1 MAVEAISQ
9 EVFRARLDRLREELA
24 ARGGE
29 AAVITSPRAIAW
41 LTGYFALPTERP
53 FALVVPR
60 SGGAVAFVPGVEWDA
75 ASQVPT
81 IEEVWRYYE
90 YPGPVPPLSYL
101 ARRLGKLGLKRVIAD
116 APGWGRRW
124 GYQGPSL
131 AELLPQVEIVVDP
144 DLVERNWRGK
154 SPEEIE
160 LLRVSGE
167 WADRAH
173 RMLQEALRPGVR
185 ELSLS
190 LSLTAR
196 ASQVFL
202 EAMGEGYG
210 GFSRGA
216 APVHVGFVSGER
228 TALPHAMSRDREL
241 KRGDVIVTGVAVYLW
256 GYSVELERTLI
267 LGPPTPKQARY
278 FSAMVE
284 AQEAGL
290 SACGPGVPLREV
302 DRRVREV
309 LLKRGLGKFL
319 RHHTGHHLGWEGH
332 EPPYIDAF
340 SAGEMRPGQ
349 VFSIEP
355 GVYIP
360 GLGGFRH
367 SDTVLITEEGTK
379 LLTHYPRDLKSL
391 ALEV

>member
-1 MAVEAISQ
+1 MAVQ
-9 EVFRARLDRLREELA
+9 GLTQKVFRARLARLREHLA
-24 ARGGE
+24 SERAE
-29 AAVITSPRAIAW
+29 AAVIFSPRAIAW

-60 SGGAVAFVPGVEWDA
+60 AGEAVAFVPGVEWDA
-75 ASQVPT
+75 AAQVSL
-81 IEEVWRYYE
+81 IGEVWRYYE

-101 ARRLGKLGLKRVIAD
+101 ARHLRKLGLKKLIAD
-116 APGWGRRW
+116 APGWGPRW
-124 GYQGPSL
+124 GYQGPGL
-131 AELLPQVEIVVDP
+131 AELLPEAEIRVEP
-144 DLVERNWRGK
+144 ELVEQNWREK

-160 LLRVSGE
+160 LLRISGE

-173 RMLQEALRPGVR
+173 RLLQDAIRPGAR

-190 LSLTAR
+190 LSVTAR
-196 ASQVFL
+196 ASAEFMREL
-202 EAMGEGYG
+202 GEGYG

-216 APVHVGFVSGER
+216 APVHVGFISGER

-241 KRGDVIVTGVAVYLW
+241 KRGDVIVTGVAVYVW

-267 LGPPTPKQARY
+267 LGKPTPEQTRY
-278 FSAMVE
+278 FAAMLR
-284 AQEAGL
+284 AQEEGL

-302 DRRVREV
+302 DRRVRKV
-309 LLKRGLGKFL
+309 LLAEGLGPYL

-340 SAGEMRPGQ
+340 ADGEMQAGQ

-367 SDTVLITEEGTK
+367 SDTVLISEDGAE
-379 LLTHYPRDLKSL
+379 LLTHYLRDLPSL
-391 ALEV
+391 TVAR